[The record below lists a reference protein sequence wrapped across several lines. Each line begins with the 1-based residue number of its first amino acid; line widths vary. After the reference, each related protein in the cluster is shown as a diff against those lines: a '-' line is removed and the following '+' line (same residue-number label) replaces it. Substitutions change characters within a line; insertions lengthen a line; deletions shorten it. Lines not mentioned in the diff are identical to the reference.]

1 MQVSKD
7 RISQYRKELDSAAND
22 AAEFMSDYYDALR
35 TANPNSSVA
44 ELRNMAIK
52 SIKQALNAFSPQ
64 AGELAGELFDEIVK
78 AEGVKARFRYH
89 QTIERGLVEK
99 KVHYLAKDL
108 VDGNNQK
115 FIDACTALTRFYVKR
130 EANINMHRSALR
142 SKIWWARVPSGA
154 ETCGF
159 CFMLS
164 TRGFDYESEFSA
176 GGAGHKFH
184 LHCDCIIVPGTKK
197 TTIEGYDPDEMYAR
211 WVECANTI
219 GLEPVWENRSAI
231 VAECERRDFRW
242 LNSGI
247 KPDIHYIENY
257 GEKNEVVRDYKF
269 ARHKVAPHEYITAQ
283 RMRQLGLTVDF
294 FKDHYSVDL
303 PNGRTITIGRCDM
316 TRGYELKAPKESAS
330 PKNIIENSIV
340 NSMDKE
346 GITRLIVDITDNHQV
361 SYDDVIQAGI
371 DYCKEH
377 SIKFT
382 VSVLSGKRLRNVN

>member
-1 MQVSKD
+1 MRVNKN
-7 RISQYRKELDSAAND
+7 RLTRYRKELDSAADD

-78 AEGVKARFRYH
+78 TEGVKARFRYQ
-89 QTIERGLVEK
+89 QTIEQGLVEK

-164 TRGFDYESEFSA
+164 TRGFDYKSEFSA

-184 LHCDCIIVPGTKK
+184 LRCDCIIVPGTKK

-211 WVECANTI
+211 WCKCAETI
-219 GLEPVWENRSAI
+219 GLEPIWENRSAI
-231 VAECERRDFRW
+231 IAECETRDFKW
-242 LNSGI
+242 LNSG
-247 KPDIHYIENY
+247 
-257 GEKNEVVRDYKF
+257 V
-269 ARHKVAPHEYITAQ
+269 PHEVKWDKTETEFKKTSKGKQEHALIEILQAHGFNITARKEDGPDGKRNLDLLIGDILYEMKIPEGSQKRSVESNLRRAKDQFGNAYVKSGEILHGTRVVLWSRYMGLNDEDVAKKIVKEMQ
-283 RMRQLGLTVDF
+283 R
-294 FKDHYSVDL
+294 HS
-303 PNGRTITIGRCDM
+303 
-316 TRGYELKAPKESAS
+316 
-330 PKNIIENSIV
+330 IEEVIFV
-340 NSMDKE
+340 DKE
-346 GITRLIVDITDNHQV
+346 NNLHR
-361 SYDDVIQAGI
+361 Y
-371 DYCKEH
+371 
-377 SIKFT
+377 
-382 VSVLSGKRLRNVN
+382 

>member
-164 TRGFDYESEFSA
+164 TRGFDYESEFNA